1 MHCSDCGYT
10 SVKWFGKCP
19 DCGAWS
25 SATETVPGEHLK
37 VVQLSQATA
46 ALDRFGTGVA
56 EFDRV
61 LGGGLV
67 HGEALLLSGEP
78 GVGKST
84 LVLQLLAGLLRGG
97 HSSLLVTGEESL
109 DQVALR
115 ARRLELPVD
124 ELEAVAGFSLP
135 AILALAEQRRPV
147 VLIVDSV
154 QVLQRPEFEQSP
166 GSVTQVRECAADLVR
181 FAKRSGTVVILVG
194 QVTKE
199 GTIAGPKTLE
209 HMVDAVVNLECEHGG
224 ALRLL
229 RTSKN
234 RFGSTDEVGV
244 FLMGQRGLDAVQDPS
259 AMLLADRSVGVSGSV
274 VFPSV
279 EGTRPLLIE
288 IQALTTSTSLP
299 QPRRVPIGL
308 DARRLSLLLGVMT
321 ERAATKLFSSVDV
334 FVAAAGGFSIREPA
348 VDLAV
353 CLALYSAISGVA
365 IDGRTVAM
373 GEVGL
378 SGEIRRVPAME
389 KRLQE
394 AARLGFTTALVP
406 RGVQD
411 APPGLRTKVGS
422 DVSEMF
428 THVDLSA
435 RITSRDDLVA

>member
-25 SATETVPGEHLK
+25 SATETVTGEHLE
-37 VVQLSQATA
+37 VLRLAEATA

-84 LVLQLLAGLLRGG
+84 LVLQLLSGLIRGG

-124 ELEAVAGFSLP
+124 ELEAVAAFSLP
-135 AILALAEQRRPV
+135 AILTLAEQRRPA
-147 VLIVDSV
+147 VLMVDSV
-154 QVLQRPEFEQSP
+154 QVLQRPELEQSP

-209 HMVDAVVNLECEHGG
+209 HMVDAVVNLECERGG

-259 AMLLADRSVGVSGSV
+259 AMLLADRSLGVSGSV

-321 ERAATKLFSSVDV
+321 ERAQTKLFSSVDV

-365 IDGRTVAM
+365 IDGRTVAI

-411 APPGLRTKVGS
+411 VPPGLRTKVGS

-428 THVDLSA
+428 NHVNLAA
-435 RITSRDDLVA
+435 RSTNREDLVA

>member
-1 MHCSDCGYT
+1 MHCSGCGYT

-19 DCGAWS
+19 ECGAWS
-25 SATETVPGEHLK
+25 SATETVTGEHLEL
-37 VVQLSQATA
+37 VRLSDATA
-46 ALDRFGTGVA
+46 ALDRFGTGME

-67 HGEALLLSGEP
+67 HGEALLLAGEP

-84 LVLQLLAGLLRGG
+84 LVLQLLGGLLGERRP
-97 HSSLLVTGEESL
+97 SILVTGEESL

-115 ARRLELPVD
+115 ARRLDLPVD
-124 ELEAVAGFSLP
+124 QLEAVAASSLP
-135 AILALAEQRRPV
+135 SILSLAEYRRPP

-154 QVLQRPEFEQSP
+154 QVLERPEFEQSA

-181 FAKRSGTVVILVG
+181 FAKRTGTVVVLVG

-209 HMVDAVVNLECEHGG
+209 HMVDAVVNLECERGG

-234 RFGSTDEVGV
+234 RFGSTDEIGV
-244 FLMGQRGLDAVQDPS
+244 FLMGERGLDPVPDPS
-259 AMLLADRSVGVSGSV
+259 ALFLADRRVGVYGSV

-279 EGTRPLLIE
+279 EGTRPVLVE
-288 IQALTTSTSLP
+288 IQALTTSSGLP

-308 DARRLSLLLGVMT
+308 DGRRLSLLLGVMA
-321 ERAATKLFSSVDV
+321 ERAGTKLFTSLDV

-353 CLALYSAISGVA
+353 CLALYSAINGVA
-365 IDGRTVAM
+365 ICGRTVAV

-378 SGEIRRVPAME
+378 SGEVRRVPAME

-394 AARLGFTTALVP
+394 AARRGFTTALVP
-406 RGVQD
+406 RGVRD
-411 APPGLRTKVGS
+411 VPTGLSAVVVS
-422 DVSEMF
+422 DLSELF
-428 THVDLSA
+428 AHVDRSSNPA
-435 RITSRDDLVA
+435 GRGDLVA

>member
-10 SVKWFGKCP
+10 SAKWFGKCP
-19 DCGAWS
+19 ECGAWS
-25 SATETVPGEHLK
+25 SATETVPGEHLE
-37 VVQLSQATA
+37 VVRLSEATA
-46 ALDRFGTGVA
+46 ALERFGTGVE

-67 HGEALLLSGEP
+67 HGEAVLLAGEP

-84 LVLQLLAGLLRGG
+84 LVLQLLSGLSRDG
-97 HSSLLVTGEESL
+97 HTSLLVTGEESL
-109 DQVALR
+109 DQVSLR
-115 ARRLELPVD
+115 ARRLGLPVAD
-124 ELEAVAGFSLP
+124 LEAVAAFSLP
-135 AILALAEQRRPV
+135 AIIALAEQRRPE

-154 QVLQRPEFEQSP
+154 QVLQRPDFEQP
-166 GSVTQVRECAADLVR
+166 AGSVTQVRECAADLVR
-181 FAKRSGTVVILVG
+181 FAKRSGTVVLLVG

-209 HMVDAVVNLECEHGG
+209 HMVDAVVNLECERGG

-229 RTSKN
+229 RVSKN
-234 RFGSTDEVGV
+234 RFGSTDEIGV
-244 FLMGQRGLDAVQDPS
+244 FLMGQRGLDAVPDPS

-279 EGTRPLLIE
+279 EGSRPLLIE
-288 IQALTTSTSLP
+288 IQALTTTSSLP

-321 ERAATKLFSSVDV
+321 ERAGNKLFSSLDV

-353 CLALYSAISGVA
+353 CLALYSAISGVP
-365 IDGRTVAM
+365 IDGRTVAV

-411 APPGLRTKVGS
+411 VPGGLRARVAS

-428 THVDLSA
+428 AHVDRCGPIVGRS
-435 RITSRDDLVA
+435 DLVA